1 MALTEKEKQDIA
13 MLKAVGATNEFPK
26 YTTIPENAN
35 LTDSEKEKIRDD
47 NLKREVKYELLDT
60 ITEKFQSDD
69 SFTIST
75 NDIEELDIFFKT
87 YGNNIKHEEPFAHI
101 NLHSASN
108 SEPIFALGA
117 PFMLDAVNGVKM
129 YAGKIIINALT
140 CQTPLVDLCSKYGV
154 NDIYDLP
161 KLDLYLIP
169 KNVKE
174 KYLTKYS
181 GIIIK
186 NVKFKDWF
194 LDRGTENP
202 GAFFVM
208 TYTASTMIIANTN
221 NKKYNNLMMK
231 VSDPYTHIFSVNNFD
246 GYLSDFNTYSNIP
259 GLSNYKTLLTFM
271 NEKKNQTDE
280 YKKTFLSACPNIY
293 NAILKHIATQ

>member
-13 MLKAVGATNEFPK
+13 MLKAVGAINEFPK
-26 YTTIPENAN
+26 YITIPENEN

-47 NLKREVKYELLDT
+47 NLKREVKYELLET

-87 YGNNIKHEEPFAHI
+87 YGDNIKHEEPFAHI

-140 CQTPLVDLCSKYGV
+140 RQTPLVDLCSKYGA

-221 NKKYNNLMMK
+221 NKVYNNLTIR
-231 VSDPYTHIFSVNNFD
+231 VSDPYTHVFSVDNFD
-246 GYLSDFNTYSNIP
+246 GYLSDFATYSNIP
-259 GLSNYKTLLTFM
+259 GLLNYQTLF
-271 NEKKNQTDE
+271 NFIKQKNNQTDSN
-280 YKKTFLSACPNIY
+280 KKIFLLACPDIY
-293 NAILKHIATQ
+293 NAILKHIATK